1 VSKIQNLSALQNPA
15 LAPYIQ
21 QGYKPQEVLGG
32 YKQFKNSLT
41 GLPDT
46 PGLWDDP
53 DMGWIATQQK
63 LPDYNSF
70 RTYVL
75 DRPEAD
81 YYPEQRKQ
89 AASYAL
95 NILDMWGL
103 R

>member
-1 VSKIQNLSALQNPA
+1 
-15 LAPYIQ
+15 
-21 QGYKPQEVLGG
+21 
-32 YKQFKNSLT
+32 
-41 GLPDT
+41 
-46 PGLWDDP
+46 
-53 DMGWIATQQK
+53 MGWIATQQK